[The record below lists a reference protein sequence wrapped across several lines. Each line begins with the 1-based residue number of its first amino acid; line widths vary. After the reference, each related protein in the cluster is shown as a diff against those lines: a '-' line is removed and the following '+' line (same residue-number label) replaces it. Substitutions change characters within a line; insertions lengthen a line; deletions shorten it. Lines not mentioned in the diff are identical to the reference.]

1 MAKAKKATKT
11 RLDKKCW
18 KGYKKAGTQIS
29 YGSGTPTRTNKCVKK
44 KK

>member
-1 MAKAKKATKT
+1 MASKKAPKT
-11 RLDKKCW
+11 RLDSKCW
-18 KGYKKAGTQIS
+18 KGYKKSGTKIS